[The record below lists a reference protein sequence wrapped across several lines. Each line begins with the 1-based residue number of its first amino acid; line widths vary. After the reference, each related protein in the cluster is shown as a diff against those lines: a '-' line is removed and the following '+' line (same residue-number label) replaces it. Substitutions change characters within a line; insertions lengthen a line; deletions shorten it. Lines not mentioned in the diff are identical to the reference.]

1 LCITAGSVGFGPCK
15 IGNIPYLS
23 TVTVVTALPAPA
35 LQFVTVAPAGLP
47 VMDQVFDPEFWL
59 GASAYTN
66 SVAARLKEKV
76 PQTAPPT
83 PALAVGF

>member
-1 LCITAGSVGFGPCK
+1 
-15 IGNIPYLS
+15 
-23 TVTVVTALPAPA
+23 
-35 LQFVTVAPAGLP
+35 
-47 VMDQVFDPEFWL
+47 MDQVFDPEFWL